1 MHRAQGLN
9 HASFF
14 TEANFIG
21 KDAYMVSRELMGEK
35 LDGNFKYEL
44 QLSFISV
51 FKLVNEFTKELKFFH
66 SKLFVTMP
74 TSGAIKKS

>member
-21 KDAYMVSRELMGEK
+21 KDAYMVLRELMGEK
-35 LDGNFKYEL
+35 LDGNFKYKL

-51 FKLVNEFTKELKFFH
+51 FKLVD
-66 SKLFVTMP
+66 
-74 TSGAIKKS
+74 

>member
-1 MHRAQGLN
+1 MHRAQDLN

-35 LDGNFKYEL
+35 LDGNFKYKL

-51 FKLVNEFTKELKFFH
+51 FKLVN
-66 SKLFVTMP
+66 
-74 TSGAIKKS
+74 